1 MQAKQTHICKT
12 KCMPINEALVM
23 AFDTYTEEDQLRTAQ
38 DRRSQIHLQHGT
50 SP

>member
-12 KCMPINEALVM
+12 KCTPINEALVM

-38 DRRSQIHLQHGT
+38 DRRSQIHLQHAT